1 MVSKTENSDET
12 TPGTDAQV
20 DAQADA
26 IRVVL
31 DSNDNADDGENKS
44 KNRTTTNNK
53 QQQHQHQQRRNT
65 RDNNSINNARKNNN
79 ARDNTRNNNNDTNT
93 KATFSNFS
101 TASDDEFCMVIME
114 RLNEDPISKQ
124 YPKLFNL
131 IPNIFLKW
139 RKRYSVTNPKLWK
152 RLFDLDRVIKEFIEA
167 CPVIDSVL
175 TMIENEKNQDDEESG
190 EEKKQKQCYTII
202 DLCSGKGYLGM
213 ILSEMLPPSKIF
225 RIVLMD
231 IAWPMRNVPNAKSK
245 PQHINWD
252 HIYGKIGGTD
262 EIEIE
267 IEIEKG
273 KTKIEDENENETTNV
288 GVLCQ
293 DIIIED
299 DNGTTSTSSTPP
311 NTYYDTW
318 PIPIDTSKQDLKS
331 SRQLKKISEHFL
343 SNKDHPVIMIGIHLC
358 GILSMR
364 AIDLYNTNRNIKFFV
379 LKPCC
384 LPGMVHAKRKEI
396 FSFNKD
402 HLSSLKNNHPNQ
414 HTFKAEDVCV
424 HGKWKRNKWINGPPR
439 SHLQPKF
446 IKWCTNLYHGINEID
461 YDDDIN
467 NNNNNN
473 KLLTAETTTTA
484 ESSGST
490 EDNDDSNSNND
501 NDVDVEIESL
511 TINSND
517 NSVVKQPDG
526 DDDDNVAVETIT
538 ETKISTTTQK
548 LHTRIQVQHDGGFQN
563 DFIFAERLPISST
576 KVWYELNKYKVE
588 VEVEV

>member
-31 DSNDNADDGENKS
+31 DSNDDADDGENKN
-44 KNRTTTNNK
+44 KNKTTTNNK
-53 QQQHQHQQRRNT
+53 QQQHQQRRNT

-175 TMIENEKNQDDEESG
+175 TTIENEKHQDDEES

-273 KTKIEDENENETTNV
+273 KTKIEDENETTNV
-288 GVLCQ
+288 GVVCQ

-364 AIDLYNTNRNIKFFV
+364 AIDLYNTNRNIKLFV

-461 YDDDIN
+461 YDDDISSN

-526 DDDDNVAVETIT
+526 DDDDNDAVETIT
-538 ETKISTTTQK
+538 ETKILTTTQK